1 MRSSGIG
8 LAFHRSRRNELPQI
22 HRDTERGRDR
32 RDWGA
37 AAPLFLSVS
46 KSLPLSVSLWICG
59 IEIGVEVRSLKRAR
73 ERARDC
79 RHKIGVRKEGLLE
92 RVINYLEDEHQIELI
107 PANSHFLQNGH
118 ALLKPAEG
126 CLYYDRK
133 YDDDPAGRLKVI
145 LHELGHLELHGRLKK
160 LCSEPDPVYGSI
172 YAASGSG
179 GLTRY
184 NPRAREEAEANA
196 FATEFQCPRDE
207 TFLLWQSG
215 HDSSSIADFFGVSIH
230 TVHAQLA
237 ESLFSI
243 AGGEVGESGRKRFTG
258 FELNDS
264 QLAAAT
270 FTGAPA
276 LVCAGPG
283 TGKTATLVRR
293 VEYLLDDRG
302 AEPESLL
309 VLTFSNEAAQE
320 LEERIADRFGEQIAA
335 RIRISTFH
343 GFGIAFL
350 HHHGQLAGLDALILD
365 EAGQGGLVNSI
376 LGKTDCEKLLKLKRP
391 SETVIRIVEHINYLK
406 NRLLTPGALAAALD
420 RWELAED
427 DPGKQ
432 AARQFLQIF
441 RLYEEEKAA
450 SQRVDFADLIA
461 IPIRVLEREK
471 ELADRYR
478 KKYRFVLVDEYQDVS
493 RSVAT
498 LLRHLC
504 GPQNPPWVVGDAR
517 QAIYRFLGAAAENV
531 EDFESDFPG
540 GVAFELNVNYR
551 SCREIVIVA
560 CQLASLMGGRT
571 IVREGAD
578 YNERW
583 LAARTNPSSFG
594 ERPVRISVAKS
605 DLAEQEGVAAQIE
618 EWIKHGVAA
627 GEIAALARRNIDVRN
642 IALALGRVG
651 IRAVAARLATPE
663 GAAGDLACVATFAD
677 RPKTSLPRIAIA
689 LGRGRFEKSVI
700 NSAVRWISDTA
711 DDEGNFA
718 VRGNGAGDELAAEIR
733 RAWRGLL
740 LYKHSGDAFTKMCAF
755 LFDASDYL
763 RRILALPA
771 GAERSLL
778 LGEITTALSQAARWR
793 ITHRDIS
800 RRQSR
805 LSFGEHF
812 RDSLNVGAP
821 SLIPPPATTDAV
833 RVMTCHA
840 AKGLEFPYVAVVGQT
855 LPAAPRVYKW
865 LPPSLQPS
873 AEEDVRQ
880 SDSLFFVGATRA
892 QRALLVSYANT
903 AGGSARSR
911 DREGT
916 PLLSRWRGAY
926 SVNTVRLPETAMER
940 EQAEITDIWGG
951 SPKSLLAA
959 SSLDKGRCAVQT
971 YLNEFLG
978 ARFPLDE
985 KPLYP
990 AFFQAARRAMERVV
1004 YESGEKGNAVSRS
1017 EAAEIFREEWK
1028 ANGADGH
1035 RHHRIYFAL
1044 GQKYVE
1050 QFAMAAQSLPPADK
1064 YLETTL
1070 GDDTAGLRLRL
1081 DLVAFHRAADGS
1093 VIAVQFRPESYAD
1106 KAKDGNLQ
1114 WSKLDNAY
1122 RIPFALLRQREP
1134 QLRPYIFSGED
1145 GVLYPFLWSAKKG
1158 SVEEEARRA
1167 EERYRLF
1174 SRRIFNQQINRWKC
1188 DSCEVHVICPHW
1200 LEAA

>member
-1 MRSSGIG
+1 
-8 LAFHRSRRNELPQI
+8 
-22 HRDTERGRDR
+22 
-32 RDWGA
+32 
-37 AAPLFLSVS
+37 
-46 KSLPLSVSLWICG
+46 
-59 IEIGVEVRSLKRAR
+59 VRSLKRAR
-73 ERARDC
+73 EQARDC
-79 RHKIGVRKEGLLE
+79 RRKIGGEKEGLLE
-92 RVINYLEDEHQIELI
+92 RVISYLEDEHQIELI
-107 PANSHFLQNGH
+107 SANSDFLQNGH

-133 YDDDPAGRLKVI
+133 YDDDPVARLKVI

-172 YAASGSG
+172 YAASGAGS
-179 GLTRY
+179 LTRY

-196 FATEFQCPRDE
+196 FATEFLCPRDE
-207 TFLLWQSG
+207 TFLLWQSVS
-215 HDSSSIADFFGVSIH
+215 DSPFIADHFGVSIH

-237 ESLFSI
+237 EALFWI
-243 AGGEVGESGRKRFTG
+243 AGGEAGESGKKRFTG
-258 FELNDS
+258 FECDDS
-264 QLAAAT
+264 QIAAAT

-293 VEYLLDDRG
+293 VEYLLDDGG
-302 AEPESLL
+302 AEPENLL

-320 LEERIADRFGEQIAA
+320 LEERIAGRFGEQIAA

-343 GFGIAFL
+343 GFGVAFL
-350 HHHGQLAGLDALILD
+350 HHHGQLAGLDALVLD
-365 EAGQGGLVNSI
+365 EAGQGELVNSI
-376 LGKTDCEKLLKLKRP
+376 LGKADCEKLLKLKRP
-391 SETVIRIVEHINYLK
+391 SETVTRIVEHINYLK
-406 NRLLTPGALAAALD
+406 NRLLTPESLEAALD
-420 RWELAED
+420 QWEGVGA
-427 DPGKQ
+427 DPHVCPESADTQRPGQTRRSAPTLSIHNSNIDTQ
-432 AARQFLQIF
+432 AARQFLRIF

-450 SQRVDFADLIA
+450 RQRADFADLIA
-461 IPIRVLEREK
+461 LPIRILESEK

-478 KKYRFVLVDEYQDVS
+478 KKYKFVLVDEYQDVS

-531 EDFESDFPG
+531 EDFEEDFPG
-540 GVAFELNVNYR
+540 GERFELDVNYR
-551 SCREIVIVA
+551 SCHEIVVVA
-560 CQLASLMGGRT
+560 NQLASLMERNGVER
-571 IVREGAD
+571 D
-578 YNERW
+578 ERW
-583 LAARTNPSSFG
+583 LAASANPAPFG
-594 ERPVRISVAKS
+594 RRPVRISVANS
-605 DLAEQEGVAAQIE
+605 DLAEQEGVAAQIKD
-618 EWIKHGVAA
+618 WINQGVPP

-642 IALALGRVG
+642 ITLALGRLG
-651 IRAVAARLATPE
+651 IKAVTAGLATPE
-663 GAAGDLACVATFAD
+663 GAAGDLACAATFAD

-700 NSAVRWISDTA
+700 NSVIRWIGDTA
-711 DDEGNFA
+711 DDEGNFPSVQA
-718 VRGNGAGDELAAEIR
+718 GAQISTASGTDGDELVTEIR
-733 RAWRGLL
+733 RAWGGLL
-740 LYKHSGDAFTKMCAF
+740 SYQYSGDAFTQMCAF

-763 RRILALPA
+763 RRILALPS

-793 ITHRDIS
+793 ISHRDMQ

-805 LSFGEHF
+805 LSFGEYF
-812 RDSLNVGAP
+812 RDSLNAGAP

-855 LPAAPRVYKW
+855 LSTASRGHKW
-865 LPPSLQPS
+865 LPPNLQPS
-873 AEEDVRQ
+873 VEEDVRQ

-892 QRALLVSYANT
+892 QRALIVSYANT
-903 AGGSARSR
+903 ASGTARSR
-911 DREGT
+911 DRDVT
-916 PLLSRWRGAY
+916 PLLGRWRGAY
-926 SVNTVRLPETAMER
+926 AVNTVHLPETAVER
-940 EQAEITDIWGG
+940 EQAQITDIWGG
-951 SPKSLLAA
+951 SPKGLLAA
-959 SSLDKGRCAVQT
+959 SSLDRGRCAIQT

-978 ARFPLDE
+978 ARFPLNE

-1004 YESGEKGNAVSRS
+1004 YESGETGSAVSQS
-1017 EAAEIFREEWK
+1017 KAAEIFRKEWK
-1028 ANGADGH
+1028 MNGAGEH
-1035 RHHRIYFAL
+1035 RHHRIYFDL
-1044 GQKYVE
+1044 GRKYVE
-1050 QFAMAAQSLPPADK
+1050 RFALASQSLPPADK
-1064 YLETTL
+1064 YLESAL

-1106 KAKDGNLQ
+1106 KAREGNLQ

-1134 QLRPYIFSGED
+1134 QLRPYVFSGED
-1145 GVLYPFLWSAKKG
+1145 GVLYPFLWSARKG

-1174 SRRIFNQQINRWKC
+1174 TRRIFNQQINRWKC

>member
-1 MRSSGIG
+1 M
-8 LAFHRSRRNELPQI
+8 
-22 HRDTERGRDR
+22 
-32 RDWGA
+32 
-37 AAPLFLSVS
+37 
-46 KSLPLSVSLWICG
+46 
-59 IEIGVEVRSLKRAR
+59 RSLKRAS
-73 ERARDC
+73 EHARDC
-79 RHKIGVRKEGLLE
+79 RRKIGGEKEGLLE

-107 PANSHFLQNGH
+107 PTNSDFLQNGH

-133 YDDDPAGRLKVI
+133 YDEDQVARLKVI

-172 YAASGSG
+172 YAASGAG
-179 GLTRY
+179 RLTRY
-184 NPRAREEAEANA
+184 NPRAQEEAEANA
-196 FATEFQCPRDE
+196 FATEFLCPQDE
-207 TFLLWQSG
+207 AFLLWRSG
-215 HDSSSIADFFGVSIH
+215 PDSSFIADRFGVSVH

-237 ESLFSI
+237 EALFWI
-243 AGGEVGESGRKRFTG
+243 AGGEAGAPEKKRFTG
-258 FELNDS
+258 FKCDDS
-264 QLAAAT
+264 QVAAAT

-293 VEYLLDDRG
+293 VEYLLDERG

-320 LEERIADRFGEQIAA
+320 LEERIAGGFGEQIAA

-343 GFGIAFL
+343 GFGVTFL
-350 HHHGQLAGLDALILD
+350 HHHGQLAGIDAIIMD
-365 EAGQGGLVNSI
+365 EAGQEELVDDI
-376 LGKTDCEKLLKLKRP
+376 LGKADCEKLLKLKRP
-391 SETVIRIVEHINYLK
+391 SETASLIVEHINYLK
-406 NRLLTPGALAAALD
+406 NRLLTPESLAAALD
-420 RWELAED
+420 QWELAEND
-427 DPGKQ
+427 RNKQ
-432 AARQFLQIF
+432 AAREFLRIF

-450 SQRVDFADLIA
+450 LQRVDFADLIA
-461 IPIRVLEREK
+461 LPIRILENEK

-478 KKYRFVLVDEYQDVS
+478 KKYGFILVDEYQDVS

-498 LLRHLC
+498 LLRHLS

-531 EDFESDFPG
+531 EDFEKDFPG
-540 GVAFELNVNYR
+540 GMTFDLNVNYR

-560 CQLASLMGGRT
+560 NQLASLMNGIDHDERRDDLWT
-571 IVREGAD
+571 AAQAD
-578 YNERW
+578 
-583 LAARTNPSSFG
+583 PKSFG
-594 ERPVRISVAKS
+594 PSVEAPPVRVSVANS

-618 EWIKHGVAA
+618 NWIKQGVAP
-627 GEIAALARRNIDVRN
+627 GEIAALARRNLDVRN
-642 IALALGRVG
+642 VALALGRLG
-651 IRAVAARLATPE
+651 IRAVAAGLATPE

-677 RPKTSLPRIAIA
+677 SPKTSLPRIAIA
-689 LGRGRFEKSVI
+689 LGRARFEKSVI
-700 NSAVRWISDTA
+700 NSVVRWISDTA

-718 VRGNGAGDELAAEIR
+718 APGDGPGDELAAEIR

-740 LYKHSGDAFTKMCAF
+740 LYRHSGDAFTKMCAF
-755 LFDASDYL
+755 LFDSSDYL

-778 LGEITTALSQAARWR
+778 LGEITTSLSQAARWR
-793 ITHRDIS
+793 IG
-800 RRQSR
+800 RRGRQRRRSR
-805 LSFGEHF
+805 LSFGEYF
-812 RDSLNVGAP
+812 RASLNAGAP

-855 LPAAPRVYKW
+855 LSAAPREHKW

-892 QRALLVSYANT
+892 QRALIVSYAST
-903 AGGSARSR
+903 AGGGARSR
-911 DREGT
+911 DRNVT
-916 PLLSRWRGAY
+916 PLLNRWHGEY
-926 SVNTVRLPETAMER
+926 SVNTVRLPETAVEK
-940 EQAEITDIWGG
+940 ELAGITDIWGG
-951 SPKSLLAA
+951 SPKRPLAA
-959 SSLDKGRCAVQT
+959 GSLDKGRCSIQT

-990 AFFQAARRAMERVV
+990 AFFQAARRAMERVI
-1004 YESGEKGNAVSRS
+1004 YESGEAGNPISQS
-1017 EAAEIFREEWK
+1017 KAAEIFREEWK
-1028 ANGADGH
+1028 ANGAEGH

-1050 QFAMAAQSLPPADK
+1050 RFAVVSESLPPADK
-1064 YLETTL
+1064 YLESAL

-1081 DLVAFHRAADGS
+1081 DLVAFHRAGDGS

-1106 KAKDGNLQ
+1106 KVKDGSLQ
-1114 WSKLDNAY
+1114 WSKLDNPY

-1134 QLRPYIFSGED
+1134 NLRPFVFSGED

-1188 DSCEVHVICPHW
+1188 DRCEVHVICPHW

>member
-1 MRSSGIG
+1 M
-8 LAFHRSRRNELPQI
+8 
-22 HRDTERGRDR
+22 
-32 RDWGA
+32 
-37 AAPLFLSVS
+37 
-46 KSLPLSVSLWICG
+46 
-59 IEIGVEVRSLKRAR
+59 RSLKRAR

-79 RHKIGVRKEGLLE
+79 RRKIGGVKEGLLE
-92 RVINYLEDEHQIELI
+92 RVINYLEDERQIELI
-107 PANSHFLQNGH
+107 PANSDFLQHGH

-133 YDDDPAGRLKVI
+133 YDDDQDARLKVI

-172 YAASGSG
+172 YAASGAG
-179 GLTRY
+179 RLTRY
-184 NPRAREEAEANA
+184 NPRAQEEAEANA
-196 FATEFQCPRDE
+196 FATEFLCSQDE
-207 TFLLWQSG
+207 AFRLWQSG
-215 HDSSSIADFFGVSIH
+215 PDSSFIADRFGVSVH

-237 ESLFSI
+237 EALFWI
-243 AGGEVGESGRKRFTG
+243 AGGADSAPEKKRFTG
-258 FELNDS
+258 FECDDS
-264 QLAAAT
+264 QITAAT
-270 FTGAPA
+270 FTDAPA

-293 VEYLLDDRG
+293 VEHLLDERG

-320 LEERIADRFGEQIAA
+320 LEERIADRFGEQISA

-343 GFGIAFL
+343 GFGVSFL
-350 HHHGQLAGLDALILD
+350 HHHGQLAGIDALIMD
-365 EAGQGGLVNSI
+365 EAGQVELVNSI
-376 LGKTDCEKLLKLKRP
+376 LGKVDCEKLLKLKRP
-391 SETVIRIVEHINYLK
+391 SETASLIVEHINHLK
-406 NRLLTPGALAAALD
+406 NRLLTPESLAASLD
-420 RWELAED
+420 LWELAESD
-427 DPGKQ
+427 RDKQ
-432 AARQFLQIF
+432 AARQFLRIF

-450 SQRVDFADLIA
+450 RQRVDFADLIA
-461 IPIRVLEREK
+461 LPIRILESEK

-498 LLRHLC
+498 LLRYLC

-531 EDFESDFPG
+531 EDFKKDFPG
-540 GVAFELNVNYR
+540 GETFELNVNYR
-551 SCREIVIVA
+551 SCREIVVVA
-560 CQLASLMGGRT
+560 NQLDSLMSDGQT
-571 IVREGAD
+571 VKPAVKEGVE

-583 LAARTNPSSFG
+583 LAAQANPASFG
-594 ERPVRISVAKS
+594 RLPVRVSVANS
-605 DLAEQEGVAAQIE
+605 DLAEQDGVAAQIE
-618 EWIKHGVAA
+618 DWIKQGVAP

-642 IALALGRVG
+642 IALALGRLG
-651 IRAVAARLATPE
+651 IRAVASGLATPE

-689 LGRGRFEKSVI
+689 LGRGRVEKSVI
-700 NSAVRWISDTA
+700 NSVVRWIGDTS

-718 VRGNGAGDELAAEIR
+718 APGNGPGDELAAEIR

-740 LYKHSGDAFTKMCAF
+740 LYRHSGDAFTKMCAF
-755 LFDASDYL
+755 LFDSSDYL
-763 RRILALPA
+763 RRILALPP

-793 ITHRDIS
+793 IG
-800 RRQSR
+800 RRGAPRNQSR
-805 LSFGEHF
+805 LSFGEYF
-812 RDSLNVGAP
+812 RESLNMGAP

-855 LPAAPRVYKW
+855 LSAVSRVHKW
-865 LPPSLQPS
+865 LPPNLQPS
-873 AEEDVRQ
+873 IEEDVHQ

-892 QRALLVSYANT
+892 QRALIVSYAST

-911 DREGT
+911 DRDVT
-916 PLLSRWRGAY
+916 PLLGRWHGAY
-926 SVNTVRLPETAMER
+926 SVNTVRLPEAAVER
-940 EQAEITDIWGG
+940 EQAEINDIWGG
-951 SPKSLLAA
+951 SPKNPLAA
-959 SSLDKGRCAVQT
+959 ASLDRARCAIQT
-971 YLNEFLG
+971 YLTEFLG

-990 AFFQAARRAMERVV
+990 AFFQAARRAMERVM
-1004 YESGEKGNAVSRS
+1004 YESGARGAISQLK
-1017 EAAEIFREEWK
+1017 AAEIFREEWK

-1050 QFAMAAQSLPPADK
+1050 RFAVASESLPPADK
-1064 YLETTL
+1064 YLESAL
-1070 GDDTAGLRLRL
+1070 GDDTAGLRVRL

-1093 VIAVQFRPESYAD
+1093 AIAVQFRPESYAD
-1106 KAKDGNLQ
+1106 KAKDGSLQ
-1114 WSKLDNAY
+1114 WSKLDNPY

-1134 QLRPYIFSGED
+1134 HLRPFVFSGED

-1188 DSCEVHVICPHW
+1188 DRCEVHVICPHW

>member
-1 MRSSGIG
+1 
-8 LAFHRSRRNELPQI
+8 
-22 HRDTERGRDR
+22 
-32 RDWGA
+32 
-37 AAPLFLSVS
+37 
-46 KSLPLSVSLWICG
+46 
-59 IEIGVEVRSLKRAR
+59 VRSLKRAR

-79 RHKIGVRKEGLLE
+79 RSKICGGKEGLLE

-133 YDDDPAGRLKVI
+133 YDDDPTGRLKVI

-172 YAASGSG
+172 YAASGAG

-196 FATEFQCPRDE
+196 FATEFLCPRDE
-207 TFLLWQSG
+207 AFLLWQSARG
-215 HDSSSIADFFGVSIH
+215 PSVIADHFGVSIH

-237 ESLFSI
+237 EALFWT
-243 AGGEVGESGRKRFTG
+243 AGGAAPTSGKKRFTG
-258 FELNDS
+258 FECDDS
-264 QLAAAT
+264 QIAAAT

-293 VEYLLDDRG
+293 VEYLLDELG

-343 GFGIAFL
+343 GFGVAFL
-350 HHHGQLAGLDALILD
+350 HHHGQLAGLDALVLD
-365 EAGQGGLVNSI
+365 EAGQGELVNAI
-376 LGKTDCEKLLKLKRP
+376 LGKADCEKLLKLKRP
-391 SETVIRIVEHINYLK
+391 SETAKRIVEHINYLK
-406 NRLLTPGALAAALD
+406 NRLLTPESLAAALD
-420 RWELAED
+420 QWESGTDLSLSIQDSSPHNSSHGQTEVRLTLD
-427 DPGKQ
+427 KQ
-432 AARQFLQIF
+432 AARQFLRIF

-450 SQRVDFADLIA
+450 RQRVDFADLIA
-461 IPIRVLEREK
+461 LPIRILEKER

-531 EDFESDFPG
+531 EDFEKDFPG
-540 GVAFELNVNYR
+540 GEVFELNVNYR

-560 CQLASLMGGRT
+560 SQLASLMGGSLT
-571 IVREGAD
+571 VREGAG

-583 LAARTNPSSFG
+583 LAARTNPSSYG
-594 ERPVRISVAKS
+594 ERPVRISVANS

-618 EWIKHGVAA
+618 DWIKHGVAA

-642 IALALGRVG
+642 IALALGRLG
-651 IRAVAARLATPE
+651 IKAVAAGLATTE

-718 VRGNGAGDELAAEIR
+718 ARGNGAGDELAAEIR

-805 LSFGEHF
+805 LSFGEYF

-855 LPAAPRVYKW
+855 LPAAARAYKW
-865 LPPSLQPS
+865 LPPNLQPS
-873 AEEDVRQ
+873 TEEDVRQ

-892 QRALLVSYANT
+892 QRALIVSYANT

-911 DREGT
+911 DREVT
-916 PLLSRWRGAY
+916 PLLSRWQGAY
-926 SVNTVRLPETAMER
+926 SVNTVRLPETAVER

-951 SPKSLLAA
+951 SPKSPLPG
-959 SSLDKGRCAVQT
+959 SSLDRGRCAIQT

-1004 YESGEKGNAVSRS
+1004 YESGEKRSVISQS

-1050 QFAMAAQSLPPADK
+1050 RFALASQSLPPADK
-1064 YLETTL
+1064 YLESAL

-1093 VIAVQFRPESYAD
+1093 VVAVQFRPESYAD

-1114 WSKLDNAY
+1114 WSKLDNPY

-1134 QLRPYIFSGED
+1134 QLRPYVFSGED

-1167 EERYRLF
+1167 EERYKLF

-1188 DSCEVHVICPHW
+1188 DSCDVHVICPHW

>member
-1 MRSSGIG
+1 M
-8 LAFHRSRRNELPQI
+8 
-22 HRDTERGRDR
+22 
-32 RDWGA
+32 
-37 AAPLFLSVS
+37 
-46 KSLPLSVSLWICG
+46 
-59 IEIGVEVRSLKRAR
+59 RSLKRAR
-73 ERARDC
+73 VQARDC
-79 RHKIGVRKEGLLE
+79 RRKIGGGREGLLE

-133 YDDDPAGRLKVI
+133 YDDDPVARLKVI

-172 YAASGSG
+172 YAASGAG

-196 FATEFQCPRDE
+196 FATEFLCPQDE
-207 TFLLWQSG
+207 AYLLWQSAR
-215 HDSSSIADFFGVSIH
+215 DSSFIADHFGVSIH

-237 ESLFSI
+237 EALFWT
-243 AGGEVGESGRKRFTG
+243 SGASGPTSGKKRFTG
-258 FELNDS
+258 FECDDS
-264 QLAAAT
+264 QIAAAI

-293 VEYLLDDRG
+293 VEYLLEELG

-343 GFGIAFL
+343 GFGVAFL
-350 HHHGQLAGLDALILD
+350 HHHGQLAGLDALVLD
-365 EAGQGGLVNSI
+365 EAGQVELVNGI
-376 LGKTDCEKLLKLKRP
+376 FGKADCEKLLKLKRP
-391 SETVIRIVEHINYLK
+391 SETARQIVEHINYLK
-406 NRLLTPGALAAALD
+406 NRLLTPESLAAALD
-420 RWELAED
+420 QWEI
-427 DPGKQ
+427 GKDFSLSINNSRPISNSSYGQTETCPTLDNQ
-432 AARQFLQIF
+432 AARQFLRIF

-450 SQRVDFADLIA
+450 RQRVDFADLIA
-461 IPIRVLEREK
+461 LPIRILESER

-517 QAIYRFLGAAAENV
+517 QAIYRFLGASAENV
-531 EDFESDFPG
+531 EDFEKDFPRSEK
-540 GVAFELNVNYR
+540 FDLNVNYR

-560 CQLASLMGGRT
+560 SQLASLME
-571 IVREGAD
+571 REGVE

-594 ERPVRISVAKS
+594 ERPVRVSVANS
-605 DLAEQEGVAAQIE
+605 DLAEQEGVAAQIDD
-618 EWIKHGVAA
+618 WIKQGVTP

-642 IALALGRVG
+642 IALALGRLG
-651 IRAVAARLATPE
+651 IKAVAAGLATPE

-689 LGRGRFEKSVI
+689 LGRGRFEKSII
-700 NSAVRWISDTA
+700 NSTVRWIGDAA

-718 VRGNGAGDELAAEIR
+718 VRGDGANGAGDELAFEIR
-733 RAWRGLL
+733 RAWQGLL
-740 LYKHSGDAFTKMCAF
+740 LYKHGGDAFTKMCAF

-763 RRILALPA
+763 RRILALSA

-793 ITHRDIS
+793 ITHRDMS

-805 LSFGEHF
+805 LTFGECF

-821 SLIPPPATTDAV
+821 SLIPPHATTDAV

-855 LPAAPRVYKW
+855 LSAAPRGYKW
-865 LPPSLQPS
+865 LPPNLQPS
-873 AEEDVRQ
+873 AEDDVRQ

-892 QRALLVSYANT
+892 QRALIVSYANT

-911 DREGT
+911 DREVT
-916 PLLSRWRGAY
+916 PLLNRWRGAY
-926 SVNTVRLPETAMER
+926 SVNTVHLPETSVER

-959 SSLDKGRCAVQT
+959 SSLDKGRCAIQT

-1004 YESGEKGNAVSRS
+1004 YESGEKGRSISRS
-1017 EAAEIFREEWK
+1017 EAAEIFHEEWK
-1028 ANGADGH
+1028 ANGADEH
-1035 RHHRIYFAL
+1035 RHRQIYFAL
-1044 GQKYVE
+1044 GQRYVE
-1050 QFAMAAQSLPPADK
+1050 RFALASQSLPPADK
-1064 YLETTL
+1064 YLESAL

-1081 DLVAFHRAADGS
+1081 DLVAFHRSADGS
-1093 VIAVQFRPESYAD
+1093 VIAVQFRPESYSE

-1114 WSKLDNAY
+1114 WSKLDNPY

>member
-1 MRSSGIG
+1 M
-8 LAFHRSRRNELPQI
+8 
-22 HRDTERGRDR
+22 
-32 RDWGA
+32 GA
-37 AAPLFLSVS
+37 
-46 KSLPLSVSLWICG
+46 
-59 IEIGVEVRSLKRAR
+59 EMRSLKRAR

-79 RHKIGVRKEGLLE
+79 RHKIGGGKEGLLE
-92 RVINYLEDEHQIELI
+92 RVIDYLEDEHQIELI

-133 YDDDPAGRLKVI
+133 YNDDPTGRLKVI

-172 YAASGSG
+172 YAASGAG

-196 FATEFQCPRDE
+196 FATEFLCPQDE
-207 TFLLWQSG
+207 AFLLWQSG
-215 HDSSSIADFFGVSIH
+215 SGSSFIADHFSVSIH

-237 ESLFSI
+237 EALFWT
-243 AGGEVGESGRKRFTG
+243 AGGAGSTSGKKRFTG
-258 FELNDS
+258 FECDNS
-264 QLAAAT
+264 QIAAAT
-270 FTGAPA
+270 FTRAPA

-293 VEYLLDDRG
+293 VEHLLEELG

-320 LEERIADRFGEQIAA
+320 LEERVADRFGEQIAA

-343 GFGIAFL
+343 GFGVAFL
-350 HHHGQLAGLDALILD
+350 HHHGQLAGLDALVLD
-365 EAGQGGLVNSI
+365 EAGQGELVNSI
-376 LGKTDCEKLLKLKRP
+376 LGKADCEKLLKLKRP
-391 SETVIRIVEHINYLK
+391 SETAKRIVEHINYLK
-406 NRLLTPGALAAALD
+406 NRLLTPESLAAALD
-420 RWELAED
+420 QWESGAA
-427 DPGKQ
+427 DPWGPGQTRRSATTLSAHNSSHIQNDVCPTLDTQ
-432 AARQFLQIF
+432 AARQFLRIF

-450 SQRVDFADLIA
+450 RQRVDFADLIA
-461 IPIRVLEREK
+461 LPIRILESER

-498 LLRHLC
+498 LLRYLC

-531 EDFESDFPG
+531 EDFEIDFPG
-540 GVAFELNVNYR
+540 GAVFELNVNYR

-560 CQLASLMGGRT
+560 SQLASLMEK
-571 IVREGAD
+571 EGAD
-578 YNERW
+578 NNERW

-594 ERPVRISVAKS
+594 ERPVRISVANS
-605 DLAEQEGVAAQIE
+605 DLAEQEGVAAQIDD
-618 EWIKHGVAA
+618 WIKQGVAP

-642 IALALGRVG
+642 IALALGRLG
-651 IRAVAARLATPE
+651 IKAVAAGLATPE

-689 LGRGRFEKSVI
+689 LGRGRFEKSVV

-711 DDEGNFA
+711 DDDGNFA
-718 VRGNGAGDELAAEIR
+718 TSSVPRAVASEVPTNKPFEKASLATARGADSKGAAGDELAAEIR
-733 RAWRGLL
+733 RAWQGLL

-793 ITHRDIS
+793 ITHRDMP

-805 LSFGEHF
+805 LNFGEYF

-892 QRALLVSYANT
+892 QRALIVSYANT

-911 DREGT
+911 DREVT

-926 SVNTVRLPETAMER
+926 SVNTVRLPETAVER

-1004 YESGEKGNAVSRS
+1004 YESGERGSAVSRS

-1050 QFAMAAQSLPPADK
+1050 QFAMVSQSLPPADK
-1064 YLETTL
+1064 YLELAL

-1134 QLRPYIFSGED
+1134 QLRPYVFSGED

-1188 DSCEVHVICPHW
+1188 DNCEVHVICPHW

>member
-1 MRSSGIG
+1 M
-8 LAFHRSRRNELPQI
+8 
-22 HRDTERGRDR
+22 
-32 RDWGA
+32 
-37 AAPLFLSVS
+37 
-46 KSLPLSVSLWICG
+46 
-59 IEIGVEVRSLKRAR
+59 RSLKRAR

-79 RHKIGVRKEGLLE
+79 RSKICGGKEGLLE

-133 YDDDPAGRLKVI
+133 YDDDPTGRLKVI

-172 YAASGSG
+172 YAASGAG

-196 FATEFQCPRDE
+196 FATEFLCPRDE
-207 TFLLWQSG
+207 AFLLWQSARG
-215 HDSSSIADFFGVSIH
+215 PSVIADHFGVSIH

-237 ESLFSI
+237 EALFWT
-243 AGGEVGESGRKRFTG
+243 AGGAAPTSGKKRFTG
-258 FELNDS
+258 FECDDS
-264 QLAAAT
+264 QIAAAT

-293 VEYLLDDRG
+293 VEYLLDELG

-343 GFGIAFL
+343 GFGVAFL
-350 HHHGQLAGLDALILD
+350 HHHGQLAGLDALVLD
-365 EAGQGGLVNSI
+365 EAGQGELVNAI
-376 LGKTDCEKLLKLKRP
+376 LGKADCEKLLKLKRP
-391 SETVIRIVEHINYLK
+391 SETAKRIVEHINYLK
-406 NRLLTPGALAAALD
+406 NRLLTPESLAAALD
-420 RWELAED
+420 QWESGTDLSLSIQDSSPHNSSHGQTEVRLTLD
-427 DPGKQ
+427 KQ
-432 AARQFLQIF
+432 AARQFLRIF

-450 SQRVDFADLIA
+450 RQRVDFADLIA
-461 IPIRVLEREK
+461 LPIRILEKER

-531 EDFESDFPG
+531 EDFEKDFPG
-540 GVAFELNVNYR
+540 GEVFELNVNYR

-560 CQLASLMGGRT
+560 SQLASLMGGSLT
-571 IVREGAD
+571 VREGAG

-583 LAARTNPSSFG
+583 LAARTNPSSYG
-594 ERPVRISVAKS
+594 ERPVRISVANS

-618 EWIKHGVAA
+618 DWIKHGVAA

-642 IALALGRVG
+642 IALALGRLG
-651 IRAVAARLATPE
+651 IKAVAAGLATTE

-718 VRGNGAGDELAAEIR
+718 ARGNGAGDELAAEIR

-805 LSFGEHF
+805 LSFGEYF

-855 LPAAPRVYKW
+855 LPAAARAYKW
-865 LPPSLQPS
+865 LPPNLQPS
-873 AEEDVRQ
+873 TEEDVRQ

-892 QRALLVSYANT
+892 QRALIVSYANT

-911 DREGT
+911 DREVT
-916 PLLSRWRGAY
+916 PLLSRWQGAY
-926 SVNTVRLPETAMER
+926 SVNTVRLPETAVER

-951 SPKSLLAA
+951 SPKSPLPG
-959 SSLDKGRCAVQT
+959 SSLDRGRCAIQT

-1004 YESGEKGNAVSRS
+1004 YESGEKRSVISQS

-1050 QFAMAAQSLPPADK
+1050 RFALASQSLPPADK
-1064 YLETTL
+1064 YLESAL

-1093 VIAVQFRPESYAD
+1093 VVAVQFRPESYAD

-1114 WSKLDNAY
+1114 WSKLDNPY

-1134 QLRPYIFSGED
+1134 QLRPYVFSGED

-1167 EERYRLF
+1167 EERYKLF

-1188 DSCEVHVICPHW
+1188 DSCDVHVICPHW

>member
-1 MRSSGIG
+1 M
-8 LAFHRSRRNELPQI
+8 
-22 HRDTERGRDR
+22 
-32 RDWGA
+32 
-37 AAPLFLSVS
+37 
-46 KSLPLSVSLWICG
+46 
-59 IEIGVEVRSLKRAR
+59 RSLKRAR

-79 RHKIGVRKEGLLE
+79 RSKICGGIEGLLE

-133 YDDDPAGRLKVI
+133 YDDDPAARLKVI

-172 YAASGSG
+172 YAARGAG

-196 FATEFQCPRDE
+196 FATEFLCPQDE
-207 TFLLWQSG
+207 AFLLWQSARG
-215 HDSSSIADFFGVSIH
+215 PSFIADHFGVSIH

-237 ESLFSI
+237 EALFWT
-243 AGGEVGESGRKRFTG
+243 AGGAVPTSGKKRSTG
-258 FELNDS
+258 FECDES
-264 QLAAAT
+264 QIAAAT

-293 VEYLLDDRG
+293 VEYLLDELG
-302 AEPESLL
+302 AEPESMLI
-309 VLTFSNEAAQE
+309 LTFSNEAAQE

-343 GFGIAFL
+343 GFGVAFL
-350 HHHGQLAGLDALILD
+350 HHHGQLASLDALVLD
-365 EAGQGGLVNSI
+365 EAGQGELVNFI
-376 LGKTDCEKLLKLKRP
+376 LGKADCEKLLKLKRP
-391 SETVIRIVEHINYLK
+391 SETAKRIVEHINYLK
-406 NRLLTPGALAAALD
+406 NRLLTPESLAAALD
-420 RWELAED
+420 HWESGTDFSLSIHNSSHGRTEAPPTLD
-427 DPGKQ
+427 NQ
-432 AARQFLQIF
+432 AARQFLRIF

-450 SQRVDFADLIA
+450 RQRVDFADLIA
-461 IPIRVLEREK
+461 LPIRILENER

-478 KKYRFVLVDEYQDVS
+478 RKYRFVLVDEYQDVS

-498 LLRHLC
+498 LLRQLC

-531 EDFESDFPG
+531 EDFEKDFPG
-540 GVAFELNVNYR
+540 GKVFELNVNYR
-551 SCREIVIVA
+551 SSREIVIVA
-560 CQLASLMGGRT
+560 SQLDSLMGGRT
-571 IVREGAD
+571 IVRKGAD

-594 ERPVRISVAKS
+594 ERPVRISVANS

-618 EWIKHGVAA
+618 DWIKHGVTP

-642 IALALGRVG
+642 IALALGRLG
-651 IRAVAARLATPE
+651 IKAVAAGLATPE

-677 RPKTSLPRIAIA
+677 RPKTSLPRIALA

-700 NSAVRWISDTA
+700 NSVVRWISDTA

-718 VRGNGAGDELAAEIR
+718 ARRYGDGDELAAEIR

-740 LYKHSGDAFTKMCAF
+740 MYKHSGDAFTKICAF

-771 GAERSLL
+771 GAERSMT
-778 LGEITTALSQAARWR
+778 LGEIATALSQAARWR
-793 ITHRDIS
+793 IGRRDAL

-805 LSFGEHF
+805 LSFGEYF
-812 RDSLNVGAP
+812 RESLNAGAP

-855 LPAAPRVYKW
+855 LPAAARAYKW
-865 LPPSLQPS
+865 LPPNLQPS
-873 AEEDVRQ
+873 TEEDVRQ

-892 QRALLVSYANT
+892 QRALIVSYANT

-911 DREGT
+911 DREIT
-916 PLLSRWRGAY
+916 PLLSSWQGAY
-926 SVNTVRLPETAMER
+926 SVNTVRLPETAVER

-951 SPKSLLAA
+951 SPRSPLPV
-959 SSLDKGRCAVQT
+959 SSLDRGRCAIQT

-1004 YESGEKGNAVSRS
+1004 YESGEKRSAISQS

-1050 QFAMAAQSLPPADK
+1050 RFAIVSQSLPPADK
-1064 YLETTL
+1064 YLESAL

-1093 VIAVQFRPESYAD
+1093 VVAVQFRPESYAD
-1106 KAKDGNLQ
+1106 KAKEGNLQ
-1114 WSKLDNAY
+1114 WSKLDNPY

-1134 QLRPYIFSGED
+1134 QLRPYVFSGED

-1188 DSCEVHVICPHW
+1188 DSCDVHVICPHW

>member
-1 MRSSGIG
+1 M
-8 LAFHRSRRNELPQI
+8 
-22 HRDTERGRDR
+22 
-32 RDWGA
+32 
-37 AAPLFLSVS
+37 
-46 KSLPLSVSLWICG
+46 
-59 IEIGVEVRSLKRAR
+59 RSLKRAR

-79 RHKIGVRKEGLLE
+79 RRKVGAEKEGLLE
-92 RVINYLEDEHQIELI
+92 RVVNYLENEHQIELI
-107 PANSHFLQNGH
+107 PANSDFLQNGH

-126 CLYYDRK
+126 CLYYDRM
-133 YDDDPAGRLKVI
+133 YDDDPVARLKVI

-160 LCSEPDPVYGSI
+160 LCLEPDPVYGSI
-172 YAASGSG
+172 YAASGAG

-196 FATEFQCPRDE
+196 FATEFLCPQDE
-207 TFLLWQSG
+207 AFLLWQSAPG
-215 HDSSSIADFFGVSIH
+215 CDSSFIADHFGVSVH

-237 ESLFSI
+237 EALFWI
-243 AGGEVGESGRKRFTG
+243 AGGEAAGAGMKRFTG
-258 FELNDS
+258 FECDNS
-264 QLAAAT
+264 QIAAAT

-293 VEYLLDDRG
+293 VEYLLEERG

-320 LEERIADRFGEQIAA
+320 LEERIANRFGDLLAA

-343 GFGIAFL
+343 GFGVTFL
-350 HHHGQLAGLDALILD
+350 HHHGQLAGFDALVLD
-365 EAGQGGLVNSI
+365 ETGQGELVNAI
-376 LGKTDCEKLLKLKRP
+376 LGKADCEKLLKLKRP
-391 SETVIRIVEHINYLK
+391 SETVSQIVEHINYLK
-406 NRLLTPGALAAALD
+406 NRLLTPEALAAALD
-420 RWELAED
+420 RWDSVGADLRVCPEAADMQGSEQTRRSAPTLSVHNSD
-427 DPGKQ
+427 IDKQ

-441 RLYEEEKAA
+441 RIYEEEKIAR
-450 SQRVDFADLIA
+450 QRVDFADLIA
-461 IPIRVLEREK
+461 LPIRILESER

-498 LLRHLC
+498 LLLHLC

-517 QAIYRFLGAAAENV
+517 QAIYRFLGAAPENV
-531 EDFESDFPG
+531 EDFKKDFPG
-540 GVAFELNVNYR
+540 GAVFELNVNYR

-560 CQLASLMGGRT
+560 NQLASLME
-571 IVREGAD
+571 REGAEYD
-578 YNERW
+578 ERW
-583 LAARTNPSSFG
+583 LAASANPSSPHLSEG
-594 ERPVRISVAKS
+594 GRRPVRVSIANS

-618 EWIKHGVAA
+618 DWIAQGVAP

-642 IALALGRVG
+642 IALALGRLG
-651 IRAVAARLATPE
+651 IKAVASGLATPE
-663 GAAGDLACVATFAD
+663 GAAGDLACVVTFAD

-700 NSAVRWISDTA
+700 NSVVRWISDTA
-711 DDEGNFA
+711 DDEGNVA
-718 VRGNGAGDELAAEIR
+718 VQSNGAGDELAEEIR

-740 LYKHSGDAFTKMCAF
+740 MYKHSGDAFTKMCAF

-771 GAERSLL
+771 GAERSLS

-793 ITHRDIS
+793 IGRRDMP

-805 LSFGEHF
+805 LSFGEYF

-855 LPAAPRVYKW
+855 LSAASRGYKW
-865 LPPSLQPS
+865 LPPNLQPS
-873 AEEDVRQ
+873 ADEDVRQ

-892 QRALLVSYANT
+892 QRALIVSYANT
-903 AGGSARSR
+903 AGGTARSR
-911 DREGT
+911 DREVT
-916 PLLSRWRGAY
+916 PLLSRWRGAF
-926 SVNTVRLPETAMER
+926 SVNTVRLPETAVER
-940 EQAEITDIWGG
+940 EHAEITDIWGG
-951 SPKSLLAA
+951 SPKGPLAA
-959 SSLDKGRCAVQT
+959 GSLDRGRCAIQT

-1004 YESGEKGNAVSRS
+1004 YESGEMGAAISQSK
-1017 EAAEIFREEWK
+1017 AAEIFREEWK

-1035 RHHRIYFAL
+1035 RHHRLYFAL
-1044 GQKYVE
+1044 GQKYVR
-1050 QFAMAAQSLPPADK
+1050 QFALASESLPPADK
-1064 YLETTL
+1064 YLESAL

-1134 QLRPYIFSGED
+1134 QLRPFVFSGED
-1145 GVLYPFLWSAKKG
+1145 GVLYPFLWSARKG

-1167 EERYRLF
+1167 EDRYKLF

-1188 DSCEVHVICPHW
+1188 DNCDVHVICPHW

>member
-1 MRSSGIG
+1 MR
-8 LAFHRSRRNELPQI
+8 L
-22 HRDTERGRDR
+22 
-32 RDWGA
+32 
-37 AAPLFLSVS
+37 
-46 KSLPLSVSLWICG
+46 
-59 IEIGVEVRSLKRAR
+59 LKRAR

-79 RHKIGVRKEGLLE
+79 RRKISGGKEGLLE

-107 PANSHFLQNGH
+107 PANSDFLQNGH

-133 YDDDPAGRLKVI
+133 YDDDRVARLKVI

-172 YAASGSG
+172 YAASGAGS
-179 GLTRY
+179 LTRY

-196 FATEFQCPRDE
+196 FATEFLCPQDE
-207 TFLLWQSG
+207 AFLLWQNAP
-215 HDSSSIADFFGVSIH
+215 DSAFIADHFGVSVH

-237 ESLFSI
+237 EALFWI
-243 AGGEVGESGRKRFTG
+243 AGGEAAVSGKKRFTG
-258 FELNDS
+258 FECDDS
-264 QLAAAT
+264 QIAAAT

-343 GFGIAFL
+343 GFGVAFL

-365 EAGQGGLVNSI
+365 ESGQGGLVNSI

-391 SETVIRIVEHINYLK
+391 SETVMRIVEHINYLK
-406 NRLLTPGALAAALD
+406 NRLLMPETLAARLD
-420 RWELAED
+420 QWELAESD
-427 DPGKQ
+427 RGKQ
-432 AARQFLQIF
+432 AARQFLRVF
-441 RLYEEEKAA
+441 RLYEEEKTA

-461 IPIRVLEREK
+461 IPIRILESEK
-471 ELADRYR
+471 DLADRYR

-531 EDFESDFPG
+531 EDFEKDFPG
-540 GVAFELNVNYR
+540 GAAFELNVNYR
-551 SCREIVIVA
+551 SCREIVVVA
-560 CQLASLMGGRT
+560 NQLASLME
-571 IVREGAD
+571 REGVEYD
-578 YNERW
+578 ERW
-583 LAARTNPSSFG
+583 LAASANPSSSHPSEG
-594 ERPVRISVAKS
+594 GRPPVGISIANS
-605 DLAEQEGVAAQIE
+605 DLAEREGVAAQIE
-618 EWIKHGVAA
+618 DWIKLGVAP

-642 IALALGRVG
+642 IALALGRLG
-651 IRAVAARLATPE
+651 IKAVAAGLATPE

-700 NSAVRWISDTA
+700 NSVVRWIGDTA
-711 DDEGNFA
+711 DEEGNFPPVQVGA
-718 VRGNGAGDELAAEIR
+718 RISTASGSERGSINRPIDRATLATARGTDGDELVAEIR

-740 LYKHSGDAFTKMCAF
+740 LYRHSGDAFTMMCAF

-778 LGEITTALSQAARWR
+778 LGEGATALSQAARWR
-793 ITHRDIS
+793 ITHRDMP

-805 LSFGEHF
+805 LSFGEYF
-812 RDSLNVGAP
+812 RDSLNAGAP
-821 SLIPPPATTDAV
+821 SLVPPPATTDAV

-855 LPAAPRVYKW
+855 LSAAPRGHKW
-865 LPPSLQPS
+865 LPPDLQPS
-873 AEEDVRQ
+873 VEEDVRQ

-892 QRALLVSYANT
+892 QRALIVSYANT

-911 DREGT
+911 DRDVT
-916 PLLSRWRGAY
+916 PLLSRWSDAY
-926 SVNTVRLPETAMER
+926 SVNTVRLPETAVER

-951 SPKSLLAA
+951 SPKGALAA
-959 SSLDKGRCAVQT
+959 SSLDRGRCAIRT

-990 AFFQAARRAMERVV
+990 AFIQAARRAMERVV
-1004 YESGEKGNAVSRS
+1004 YESGETGSAINQSK
-1017 EAAEIFREEWK
+1017 AAEFFREVWK

-1035 RHHRIYFAL
+1035 QHHRIYFAL

-1050 QFAMAAQSLPPADK
+1050 RFALASQSLPPADK
-1064 YLETTL
+1064 YLESAL
-1070 GDDTAGLRLRL
+1070 GDYTAGLRLRL

-1106 KAKDGNLQ
+1106 KARDGSLQ

-1134 QLRPYIFSGED
+1134 QLRPFVFSGED

-1167 EERYRLF
+1167 EDRYRLF

>member
-1 MRSSGIG
+1 M
-8 LAFHRSRRNELPQI
+8 
-22 HRDTERGRDR
+22 
-32 RDWGA
+32 
-37 AAPLFLSVS
+37 
-46 KSLPLSVSLWICG
+46 
-59 IEIGVEVRSLKRAR
+59 RSLKRAR
-73 ERARDC
+73 EQARDC
-79 RHKIGVRKEGLLE
+79 RRKIGGGKEGLLE

-133 YDDDPAGRLKVI
+133 YDDDPVARLKVI

-172 YAASGSG
+172 YAASGAG

-196 FATEFQCPRDE
+196 FATEFLCPQDE
-207 TFLLWQSG
+207 AFLLWQSAR
-215 HDSSSIADFFGVSIH
+215 DSSFIADHFGVSIH

-237 ESLFSI
+237 EALFWTTGA
-243 AGGEVGESGRKRFTG
+243 AGPTSGKKRFMG
-258 FELNDS
+258 FECDDS
-264 QLAAAT
+264 QIAAAI

-293 VEYLLDDRG
+293 VEYLLEELG

-343 GFGIAFL
+343 GFGVAFL
-350 HHHGQLAGLDALILD
+350 HHHGQLAGLDALVLD
-365 EAGQGGLVNSI
+365 EAGQGELVNGI
-376 LGKTDCEKLLKLKRP
+376 LGKADCERLLKLKRP
-391 SETVIRIVEHINYLK
+391 SETAKQIVEHINYLK
-406 NRLLTPGALAAALD
+406 NRLLTPESLAAALD
-420 RWELAED
+420 QWEIGTDFSLSIHNSSPISNSSYGQTEACPTLD
-427 DPGKQ
+427 KQ
-432 AARQFLQIF
+432 AARQFLRIF

-450 SQRVDFADLIA
+450 RQRVDFADLIA
-461 IPIRVLEREK
+461 LPIRILESER

-531 EDFESDFPG
+531 EDFEKDFPG
-540 GVAFELNVNYR
+540 GEVFELNVNYR
-551 SCREIVIVA
+551 SCREIVVVA
-560 CQLASLMGGRT
+560 NQLDSLMGGAHP
-571 IVREGAD
+571 VRKGAERD
-578 YNERW
+578 ERRHASPREPGQTEVCPTGAVEYYERW
-583 LAARTNPSSFG
+583 RAARANPASSHSSDRAERADRAEG
-594 ERPVRISVAKS
+594 GRRPVRISVANS

-618 EWIKHGVAA
+618 DWIKQGAA
-627 GEIAALARRNIDVRN
+627 PGEIAALARRNIDVRN
-642 IALALGRVG
+642 IALALGRLG
-651 IRAVAARLATPE
+651 IKAVAAGLATPE

-689 LGRGRFEKSVI
+689 LGRGRFEKSII
-700 NSAVRWISDTA
+700 NSTVRWIGDAA

-740 LYKHSGDAFTKMCAF
+740 LYRHSGDAFTKMCAF

-763 RRILALPA
+763 RRILALSA
-771 GAERSLL
+771 GAERALL

-793 ITHRDIS
+793 ITHRDMS

-805 LSFGEHF
+805 LTFGECF

-821 SLIPPPATTDAV
+821 SLIPPHATTDAV

-855 LPAAPRVYKW
+855 LSAASRGYKW
-865 LPPSLQPS
+865 LPPNLQSS

-892 QRALLVSYANT
+892 QRELIVSYANT
-903 AGGSARSR
+903 ASGSARSR
-911 DREGT
+911 DREVT
-916 PLLSRWRGAY
+916 PLLNRWRGAY
-926 SVNTVRLPETAMER
+926 SVNTVHLPETSVER

-951 SPKSLLAA
+951 SPKSPLAA
-959 SSLDKGRCAVQT
+959 SSLDKGRCAIQT

-1004 YESGEKGNAVSRS
+1004 YESGEKGRAISRS
-1017 EAAEIFREEWK
+1017 EAAEIFHEEWK
-1028 ANGADGH
+1028 ANGADEH
-1035 RHHRIYFAL
+1035 RHRRIYLAL
-1044 GQKYVE
+1044 GQRYVE
-1050 QFAMAAQSLPPADK
+1050 RFALASQSLPPADK
-1064 YLETTL
+1064 YLESAL

-1081 DLVAFHRAADGS
+1081 DLVAFHRTADGS
-1093 VIAVQFRPESYAD
+1093 VIAVQFRPESYSD

-1114 WSKLDNAY
+1114 WSKLDNPY
-1122 RIPFALLRQREP
+1122 RISFALLRQREP

-1167 EERYRLF
+1167 EDRYRLF

>member
-1 MRSSGIG
+1 M
-8 LAFHRSRRNELPQI
+8 
-22 HRDTERGRDR
+22 
-32 RDWGA
+32 
-37 AAPLFLSVS
+37 
-46 KSLPLSVSLWICG
+46 
-59 IEIGVEVRSLKRAR
+59 RSLKRAR

-79 RHKIGVRKEGLLE
+79 RRKVGAENEGLLE
-92 RVINYLEDEHQIELI
+92 RVVNYLEDEHQIELI
-107 PANSHFLQNGH
+107 PANSDFLQNGH

-126 CLYYDRK
+126 CLYYDRM
-133 YDDDPAGRLKVI
+133 YDDDPIARLKVI

-160 LCSEPDPVYGSI
+160 LCLEPDPVYGSI
-172 YAASGSG
+172 YAASGAG

-196 FATEFQCPRDE
+196 FATEFLCPQDE
-207 TFLLWQSG
+207 AFLLWQSAPG
-215 HDSSSIADFFGVSIH
+215 CDSSFIAEHFGVSIQ

-237 ESLFSI
+237 EALFWI
-243 AGGEVGESGRKRFTG
+243 AGGEAGESGMKRFTG
-258 FELNDS
+258 FECDDS
-264 QLAAAT
+264 QIAAAT

-293 VEYLLDDRG
+293 VEYLLEDRG

-320 LEERIADRFGEQIAA
+320 LEERIANRFGEQIAA

-343 GFGIAFL
+343 GFGVTFL
-350 HHHGQLAGLDALILD
+350 HHHGQLAGFDALILD
-365 EAGQGGLVNSI
+365 EAGQRELVNTI
-376 LGKTDCEKLLKLKRP
+376 LGKADCEKLLKLKRP
-391 SETVIRIVEHINYLK
+391 SETVRQIVEHINYLK
-406 NRLLTPGALAAALD
+406 NRLLTPEALAAALD

-432 AARQFLQIF
+432 AARQFLRIF
-441 RLYEEEKAA
+441 RLYEEEKVAR
-450 SQRVDFADLIA
+450 QRADFADLIA
-461 IPIRVLEREK
+461 LPIRILESER

-517 QAIYRFLGAAAENV
+517 QSIYRFLGAAAENV
-531 EDFESDFPG
+531 EDFEKDFPG
-540 GVAFELNVNYR
+540 GAVFELNVNYR

-560 CQLASLMGGRT
+560 NQLASLME
-571 IVREGAD
+571 REGAD
-578 YNERW
+578 YDERW
-583 LAARTNPSSFG
+583 LAARTDPSSSHPSEG
-594 ERPVRISVAKS
+594 GMRPVRVSIANS

-618 EWIKHGVAA
+618 DWIEHGVGP
-627 GEIAALARRNIDVRN
+627 GEIAALTRRNIDVRN
-642 IALALGRVG
+642 IALALGRLG
-651 IRAVAARLATPE
+651 IKAVASGLATPE
-663 GAAGDLACVATFAD
+663 GAAGDLACVVTFAD

-700 NSAVRWISDTA
+700 NSVVRWISDTA
-711 DDEGNFA
+711 DDEGNFPSVQVGA
-718 VRGNGAGDELAAEIR
+718 RISAASVSERASINRPIDKVSLATARGTDGDELAEEIR

-771 GAERSLL
+771 GAERSLF

-793 ITHRDIS
+793 IGRRDMP

-805 LSFGEHF
+805 LSFGEYF
-812 RDSLNVGAP
+812 RDSLNAGAP

-855 LPAAPRVYKW
+855 LSAASRGHKW
-865 LPPSLQPS
+865 LPPNLQPS
-873 AEEDVRQ
+873 ADEDVRQ

-892 QRALLVSYANT
+892 QRALIVSYANT
-903 AGGSARSR
+903 AGGTARSR
-911 DREGT
+911 DREVT
-916 PLLSRWRGAY
+916 PLLSRWRGAF
-926 SVNTVRLPETAMER
+926 SVNTVSLPQTAVER
-940 EQAEITDIWGG
+940 EHAEITDIWGG
-951 SPKSLLAA
+951 APKGPLAA
-959 SSLDKGRCAVQT
+959 GSLDRGRCAIQT
-971 YLNEFLG
+971 YLNEFVG

-990 AFFQAARRAMERVV
+990 AFFQATRRAMERVV
-1004 YESGEKGNAVSRS
+1004 YESGEMGGAISQSK
-1017 EAAEIFREEWK
+1017 AAEIFREEWK

-1035 RHHRIYFAL
+1035 RHHRLYFAL
-1044 GQKYVE
+1044 GQKYVK
-1050 QFAMAAQSLPPADK
+1050 QFALASESLPPADK
-1064 YLETTL
+1064 YLESAL

-1134 QLRPYIFSGED
+1134 HLRPFVFSGDD
-1145 GVLYPFLWSAKKG
+1145 GILYPFLWSAKKG

-1167 EERYRLF
+1167 EDRYRLF

>member
-1 MRSSGIG
+1 M
-8 LAFHRSRRNELPQI
+8 
-22 HRDTERGRDR
+22 
-32 RDWGA
+32 
-37 AAPLFLSVS
+37 
-46 KSLPLSVSLWICG
+46 
-59 IEIGVEVRSLKRAR
+59 RSLKRAR

-79 RHKIGVRKEGLLE
+79 RRKIGGGKEGLLE
-92 RVINYLEDEHQIELI
+92 RVINYLEEEHQIELI

-133 YDDDPAGRLKVI
+133 YDDDPVARLKVI

-172 YAASGSG
+172 YAASGAG

-196 FATEFQCPRDE
+196 FATEFLCPQDE
-207 TFLLWQSG
+207 AFLLWQSAR
-215 HDSSSIADFFGVSIH
+215 DSSFIADHFGVSIH

-237 ESLFSI
+237 EALFWT
-243 AGGEVGESGRKRFTG
+243 AGAAGPTSGKKRFTG
-258 FELNDS
+258 FECDDS
-264 QLAAAT
+264 QIAAAT

-293 VEYLLDDRG
+293 VEYLLEELG
-302 AEPESLL
+302 AEPECLL

-343 GFGIAFL
+343 GFGVAFL
-350 HHHGQLAGLDALILD
+350 HHHGQLAGIDALVLD
-365 EAGQGGLVNSI
+365 EAGQGELVNGI
-376 LGKTDCEKLLKLKRP
+376 LGNADCEKLLKLKRP
-391 SETVIRIVEHINYLK
+391 SETARQIVEHINYLK
-406 NRLLTPGALAAALD
+406 NRLLTPESLAAALD
-420 RWELAED
+420 QWESVTNFSLSIHNSSHEQPEACPTLD
-427 DPGKQ
+427 MQ
-432 AARQFLQIF
+432 AARQFLRIF
-441 RLYEEEKAA
+441 RRYEEEKAA
-450 SQRVDFADLIA
+450 RQRVDFADLIEL
-461 IPIRVLEREK
+461 PIRILESER

-531 EDFESDFPG
+531 EDFEKDFPG
-540 GVAFELNVNYR
+540 GETFDLNVNYR
-551 SCREIVIVA
+551 SCSEIVIVA
-560 CQLASLMGGRT
+560 SQLASLME
-571 IVREGAD
+571 REGAE
-578 YNERW
+578 YNGRW
-583 LAARTNPSSFG
+583 LAARTNPPSFG
-594 ERPVRISVAKS
+594 ERPVRVSVANS

-618 EWIKHGVAA
+618 EWIKQGVAP

-642 IALALGRVG
+642 IALALGRLG
-651 IRAVAARLATPE
+651 IKAIAAGLATPE
-663 GAAGDLACVATFAD
+663 GAAGDLACVETFAD

-689 LGRGRFEKSVI
+689 LARGRFEKSVI
-700 NSAVRWISDTA
+700 NSTVRWIGDAS

-740 LYKHSGDAFTKMCAF
+740 LYKHGGDAFTKMCAF

-763 RRILALPA
+763 RRILALSA

-793 ITHRDIS
+793 ITHRDMS

-805 LSFGEHF
+805 LTFGEYF

-821 SLIPPPATTDAV
+821 SLIPPHATADAV

-855 LPAAPRVYKW
+855 LSAAPRGYKW
-865 LPPSLQPS
+865 LPPNLQPS

-892 QRALLVSYANT
+892 QRALIVSYANT

-911 DREGT
+911 DREVT
-916 PLLSRWRGAY
+916 PLLNRWRGAY
-926 SVNTVRLPETAMER
+926 SVNTVHLPETSVER

-959 SSLDKGRCAVQT
+959 SSLDKGRCAIQT

-990 AFFQAARRAMERVV
+990 AFFQTARRAMERVV
-1004 YESGEKGNAVSRS
+1004 YESGEKGGAISRS

-1028 ANGADGH
+1028 ANGADAH
-1035 RHHRIYFAL
+1035 RHRRIYFAL

-1050 QFAMAAQSLPPADK
+1050 RFALASQSLPPADK
-1064 YLETTL
+1064 YLESAL

-1093 VIAVQFRPESYAD
+1093 VIAVQFRPESYSD

-1114 WSKLDNAY
+1114 WSKLDNPY

-1145 GVLYPFLWSAKKG
+1145 GVLYPFLWSVKKG

-1167 EERYRLF
+1167 EDRYRLF

>member
-1 MRSSGIG
+1 M
-8 LAFHRSRRNELPQI
+8 
-22 HRDTERGRDR
+22 
-32 RDWGA
+32 
-37 AAPLFLSVS
+37 
-46 KSLPLSVSLWICG
+46 
-59 IEIGVEVRSLKRAR
+59 RSLKRAR
-73 ERARDC
+73 EQARDC
-79 RHKIGVRKEGLLE
+79 RRKIGGGKEGLLE

-133 YDDDPAGRLKVI
+133 YDDDPVARLKVI

-172 YAASGSG
+172 YAASGAG

-196 FATEFQCPRDE
+196 FATEYLCPQDE
-207 TFLLWQSG
+207 AFLLWQSAR
-215 HDSSSIADFFGVSIH
+215 DSSFIADHFGVSIH

-237 ESLFSI
+237 EALFWT
-243 AGGEVGESGRKRFTG
+243 AGAAGPTSGKKRFTG
-258 FELNDS
+258 FECDDS
-264 QLAAAT
+264 QIAAAI

-293 VEYLLDDRG
+293 VEYLLEELG

-343 GFGIAFL
+343 GFGVAFL
-350 HHHGQLAGLDALILD
+350 HHHGQLAGLDALVLD
-365 EAGQGGLVNSI
+365 EAGQVELVNGI
-376 LGKTDCEKLLKLKRP
+376 FGKADCEKLLKLKRP
-391 SETVIRIVEHINYLK
+391 SETAKQIVEHINYLK
-406 NRLLTPGALAAALD
+406 NRLLTPESLAAALD
-420 RWELAED
+420 QWEIGKDFSLSNHNSRPISNSSYGQTEACPTLD
-427 DPGKQ
+427 KQ
-432 AARQFLQIF
+432 AARQFLRIF

-450 SQRVDFADLIA
+450 RQRVDFADLIA
-461 IPIRVLEREK
+461 LPIRILESER

-517 QAIYRFLGAAAENV
+517 QAIYRFLGASAENV
-531 EDFESDFPG
+531 EDFEKDFPHSEK
-540 GVAFELNVNYR
+540 FDLNVNYR

-560 CQLASLMGGRT
+560 SQLASLME
-571 IVREGAD
+571 REGAE

-594 ERPVRISVAKS
+594 ERPVRVSVANS
-605 DLAEQEGVAAQIE
+605 DLAEQEGVAAQIDD
-618 EWIKHGVAA
+618 WIKQGVTP

-642 IALALGRVG
+642 IALALGRLG
-651 IRAVAARLATPE
+651 IKAVAAGLATPE
-663 GAAGDLACVATFAD
+663 GSAGDLACVATFAD

-689 LGRGRFEKSVI
+689 LGRGRFEKSII
-700 NSAVRWISDTA
+700 NSTVRWIGDAA

-718 VRGNGAGDELAAEIR
+718 VRGDGAGDELASEIR

-740 LYKHSGDAFTKMCAF
+740 LYKHGGDAFTKMCAF

-763 RRILALPA
+763 RRILALSA

-793 ITHRDIS
+793 ITHRDMS

-805 LSFGEHF
+805 LTFGECF

-821 SLIPPPATTDAV
+821 SLIPPHATTDAV

-855 LPAAPRVYKW
+855 LSAAPRGYKW
-865 LPPSLQPS
+865 LPPNLQPS
-873 AEEDVRQ
+873 VEEDVRQ

-892 QRALLVSYANT
+892 QRALIVSYANT

-911 DREGT
+911 DREVT
-916 PLLSRWRGAY
+916 PLLNRWRGAY
-926 SVNTVRLPETAMER
+926 SVNMVHLPETSVER

-959 SSLDKGRCAVQT
+959 SSLDKGRCAIQT

-1004 YESGEKGNAVSRS
+1004 YESGEKGRAISRS
-1017 EAAEIFREEWK
+1017 EAAEIFHEEWK
-1028 ANGADGH
+1028 AKGADEH
-1035 RHHRIYFAL
+1035 RHRQIYSAL
-1044 GQKYVE
+1044 GQRYVE
-1050 QFAMAAQSLPPADK
+1050 RFALASQSLPPADK
-1064 YLETTL
+1064 YLESAL

-1081 DLVAFHRAADGS
+1081 DLVAFHRSADGS
-1093 VIAVQFRPESYAD
+1093 VIAVQFRPESYSE

-1114 WSKLDNAY
+1114 WSKLDNPY

>member
-1 MRSSGIG
+1 M
-8 LAFHRSRRNELPQI
+8 
-22 HRDTERGRDR
+22 
-32 RDWGA
+32 
-37 AAPLFLSVS
+37 
-46 KSLPLSVSLWICG
+46 
-59 IEIGVEVRSLKRAR
+59 RSLKRAR
-73 ERARDC
+73 EQARDC
-79 RHKIGVRKEGLLE
+79 RRKIGGGREGLLE

-133 YDDDPAGRLKVI
+133 YDDDPVARLKVI

-172 YAASGSG
+172 YAASGAG

-196 FATEFQCPRDE
+196 FATEFLCPQDE
-207 TFLLWQSG
+207 AYLLWQSAR
-215 HDSSSIADFFGVSIH
+215 DSSFIADHFGVSIH

-237 ESLFSI
+237 EALFWTSGA
-243 AGGEVGESGRKRFTG
+243 AGPTSGKKRFTG
-258 FELNDS
+258 FECDDS
-264 QLAAAT
+264 QIAAAI

-293 VEYLLDDRG
+293 VEYLLEELG

-343 GFGIAFL
+343 GFGVAFL
-350 HHHGQLAGLDALILD
+350 HHHGQLAGLDALVLD
-365 EAGQGGLVNSI
+365 EAGQVELVNGVF
-376 LGKTDCEKLLKLKRP
+376 GKADCEKLLKLKRP
-391 SETVIRIVEHINYLK
+391 SETAKQIVEHINYLK
-406 NRLLTPGALAAALD
+406 NRLLTPESLAAALD
-420 RWELAED
+420 QWEI
-427 DPGKQ
+427 GKDFSLSINNSRPISNSSYGQTEACPTLDNQ
-432 AARQFLQIF
+432 AARQFLRIF

-450 SQRVDFADLIA
+450 RQRVDFADLIA
-461 IPIRVLEREK
+461 LPIRILESER

-517 QAIYRFLGAAAENV
+517 QAIYRFLGASAENV
-531 EDFESDFPG
+531 EDFEKDFPCSEK
-540 GVAFELNVNYR
+540 FDLNVNYR

-560 CQLASLMGGRT
+560 SQLASLME
-571 IVREGAD
+571 REGAE

-594 ERPVRISVAKS
+594 ERPVRVSVANS
-605 DLAEQEGVAAQIE
+605 DLAEQEGVAAQIDD
-618 EWIKHGVAA
+618 WIKQGVTP

-642 IALALGRVG
+642 IALALGRLG
-651 IRAVAARLATPE
+651 IKAVAAGLATPE

-689 LGRGRFEKSVI
+689 LGRGRFEKSII
-700 NSAVRWISDTA
+700 NSTVRWIGDAA

-718 VRGNGAGDELAAEIR
+718 VRGDGANGAGDELAFEIR
-733 RAWRGLL
+733 RVWRGLL
-740 LYKHSGDAFTKMCAF
+740 LYKHGGDAFTKMCAF

-763 RRILALPA
+763 RRILALSA

-793 ITHRDIS
+793 ITHRDMS

-805 LSFGEHF
+805 LTFGECF

-821 SLIPPPATTDAV
+821 SLIPPHATTDAV

-855 LPAAPRVYKW
+855 LSAAPRGYKW
-865 LPPSLQPS
+865 LPPNLQPS
-873 AEEDVRQ
+873 AEDDVRQ

-892 QRALLVSYANT
+892 QRALIVSYANT

-911 DREGT
+911 DREVT
-916 PLLSRWRGAY
+916 PLLNRWRGAY
-926 SVNTVRLPETAMER
+926 SVNTVHLPETSVER

-959 SSLDKGRCAVQT
+959 SSLDKGRCAIQT

-990 AFFQAARRAMERVV
+990 AFFQVARRAMERVV
-1004 YESGEKGNAVSRS
+1004 YESGEKGRAISRS
-1017 EAAEIFREEWK
+1017 EAAEIFHEEWK
-1028 ANGADGH
+1028 ANGADEH
-1035 RHHRIYFAL
+1035 RHRQIYFAL
-1044 GQKYVE
+1044 GQRYVE
-1050 QFAMAAQSLPPADK
+1050 RFALASQSLPPADK
-1064 YLETTL
+1064 YLESAL

-1081 DLVAFHRAADGS
+1081 DLVAFHRSADGS
-1093 VIAVQFRPESYAD
+1093 VIAVQFRPESYSD

-1114 WSKLDNAY
+1114 WSKLDNPY

>member
-1 MRSSGIG
+1 
-8 LAFHRSRRNELPQI
+8 
-22 HRDTERGRDR
+22 
-32 RDWGA
+32 
-37 AAPLFLSVS
+37 
-46 KSLPLSVSLWICG
+46 
-59 IEIGVEVRSLKRAR
+59 VRSLKRAR

-79 RHKIGVRKEGLLE
+79 RSKICGGKEGLLE
-92 RVINYLEDEHQIELI
+92 RVITYLEDEHQIELI

-133 YDDDPAGRLKVI
+133 YDDDPVARLKVI

-172 YAASGSG
+172 YAASGAG

-196 FATEFQCPRDE
+196 FATEFLCPQDE
-207 TFLLWQSG
+207 AFLLWQSG
-215 HDSSSIADFFGVSIH
+215 RGPSFIADHFGVSIH

-237 ESLFSI
+237 EALFWT
-243 AGGEVGESGRKRFTG
+243 AGGAAPTSGKKRFTG
-258 FELNDS
+258 FECDDS
-264 QLAAAT
+264 QIAAAT

-293 VEYLLDDRG
+293 VEYLLDELG

-320 LEERIADRFGEQIAA
+320 LEERISDRFGEQIAT

-343 GFGIAFL
+343 GFGVAFL
-350 HHHGQLAGLDALILD
+350 HHHGQLAGLDALVLD
-365 EAGQGGLVNSI
+365 EAGQGELVNAI
-376 LGKTDCEKLLKLKRP
+376 LGKADCEKLLKLKRP
-391 SETVIRIVEHINYLK
+391 SETAKRIVEHINYLK
-406 NRLLTPGALAAALD
+406 NRLLTPESLAAALD
-420 RWELAED
+420 PCESGGESWTDFSLSNHNSSHGQTEVGPTLD
-427 DPGKQ
+427 KQ
-432 AARQFLQIF
+432 AARQFLRIF

-450 SQRVDFADLIA
+450 RQRVDFADLIA
-461 IPIRVLEREK
+461 LPIRILENER

-531 EDFESDFPG
+531 EDFEKDFPG
-540 GVAFELNVNYR
+540 GEVFELNVNYR

-560 CQLASLMGGRT
+560 NQLASLMGGSPTSRKG
-571 IVREGAD
+571 VEYD
-578 YNERW
+578 ERW
-583 LAARTNPSSFG
+583 RAARADPAPSHPSEG
-594 ERPVRISVAKS
+594 GRRPVRISVANS

-618 EWIKHGVAA
+618 DWIKHGVTP

-642 IALALGRVG
+642 IALALGRLG
-651 IRAVAARLATPE
+651 IKAVAAGLATPE

-689 LGRGRFEKSVI
+689 LGRGRFEKTII
-700 NSAVRWISDTA
+700 NSTVRWISDTA

-718 VRGNGAGDELAAEIR
+718 VRAGESVPRAVASEVTSNKSFEKATLATARGTEGAAGDELAAEIR

-805 LSFGEHF
+805 LSFGEYF

-855 LPAAPRVYKW
+855 LPAAARAYKW
-865 LPPSLQPS
+865 LPPNLQPS
-873 AEEDVRQ
+873 TEEDVRQ

-892 QRALLVSYANT
+892 QRALIVSYAST

-911 DREGT
+911 DREVT
-916 PLLSRWRGAY
+916 PLLSRWQNAY
-926 SVNTVRLPETAMER
+926 SVNTARLPETAVER

-951 SPKSLLAA
+951 SPKNPLPV
-959 SSLDKGRCAVQT
+959 SSLDRGRCAIQT

-990 AFFQAARRAMERVV
+990 AFFQAVRRAMERVV
-1004 YESGEKGNAVSRS
+1004 YESGEKMSAISQS

-1050 QFAMAAQSLPPADK
+1050 RFAIVSQSLPPADK
-1064 YLETTL
+1064 YLESAL

-1093 VIAVQFRPESYAD
+1093 VVAVQFRPESYAD

-1114 WSKLDNAY
+1114 WSKLDNPY

-1134 QLRPYIFSGED
+1134 QLRPYVFSGED

-1167 EERYRLF
+1167 EERYKLF

-1188 DSCEVHVICPHW
+1188 DSCDVHVICPHW